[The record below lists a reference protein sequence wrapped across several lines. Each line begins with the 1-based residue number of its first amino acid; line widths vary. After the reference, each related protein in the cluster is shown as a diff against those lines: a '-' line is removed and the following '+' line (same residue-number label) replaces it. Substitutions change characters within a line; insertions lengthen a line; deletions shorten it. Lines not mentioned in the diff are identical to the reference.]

1 MFTDRELT
9 AEVAAVRDAHAPD
22 VLVLDCARDFETLPP
37 AQAEELGLVT
47 ESLEPASYP
56 AEWLPDDAPDLLRQ
70 YASDEFTVGAPG
82 DGGVAWTHQ
91 TTPPVVLVKP
101 RLAGSPDAFV
111 DFLLAEALV
120 EVGLEL
126 PEHFL
131 GFFGERYRDLARAVA
146 DRLDP
151 VGTYQLAAALYTAYL
166 GLHTREVFAGWDGEQ
181 PGQDA
186 RPALHDAWVDA
197 GERLE
202 PRLADLPSDL
212 AAGSTDFGDA
222 AELACS
228 AVKHTVGQRST
239 SPRSHAREDGID
251 LPTPFG
257 ALDTAAYREHGA
269 DFAVQWAEKT
279 FDRLD

>member
-1 MFTDRELT
+1 MFSDRTLPP
-9 AEVAAVRDAHAPD
+9 AVAAVRDAHAPEA
-22 VLVLDCARDFETLPP
+22 LVLDCAQDFETLPP

-47 ESLEPASYP
+47 ESLDPASYP
-56 AEWLPDDAPDLLRQ
+56 TAWLPDDTPDLLRR

-91 TTPPVVLVKP
+91 TRPPVVLVKP

-120 EVGLEL
+120 EVGLDV

-131 GFFGERYRDLARAVA
+131 GFFGERYRDLATATA
-146 DRLDP
+146 DRVDP

-166 GLHTREVFAGWDGEQ
+166 GLHTRETFADWED
-181 PGQDA
+181 DRA
-186 RPALHDAWVDA
+186 ALHDAWVDA
-197 GERLE
+197 GERLA

-228 AVKHTVGQRST
+228 AVKHGVE
-239 SPRSHAREDGID
+239 P
-251 LPTPFG
+251 PTPFG